1 MSACQRIGKRVAMK
15 NCALQSTQTSNNC
28 NGQDTWSANK
38 KERYQRKFLME
49 GCKKGAAKEGQ
60 QMMDRL
66 EGIQAMM
73 SVWDAIGGRERIKET
88 QEEKN

>member
-1 MSACQRIGKRVAMK
+1 
-15 NCALQSTQTSNNC
+15 
-28 NGQDTWSANK
+28 
-38 KERYQRKFLME
+38 
-49 GCKKGAAKEGQ
+49 
-60 QMMDRL
+60 MMDRL